1 MAGEIDP
8 SVPVFRHLVLL
19 GKWAEVPGKSRQDLK
34 REVDPS

>member
-19 GKWAEVPGKSRQDLK
+19 GKWLKSQASLGRI
-34 REVDPS
+34 